1 MTGCDPATGR
11 CRGLIA
17 GSEQAL
23 NGLVVNRWAGLL
35 WITVTD
41 SGLDVLLAGAQVVF
55 LRLRFK
61 ASFVISCDQSIMSS
75 LDLMPLQI
83 TLQQAVVTFCCD

>member
-55 LRLRFK
+55 FATALQGEF
-61 ASFVISCDQSIMSS
+61 CDQ
-75 LDLMPLQI
+75 L
-83 TLQQAVVTFCCD
+83 